1 MIAQSAPDPML
12 PEFLPVKRLIRETAD
27 TFTLFFDT
35 RARGGFS
42 FAPGQ
47 FNMLYAFG
55 VGEVPI
61 SISGDPARRGEL
73 VHTIRAVGA
82 VTRALEKATK
92 GTPVGVRGPFGSSWP
107 VEVDAGRDIVLVV
120 GGIGLAP
127 LKPVIHYVLN
137 RRQRFGKLVIVYGTR
152 TPGDILFK
160 PQLEHWTDR
169 PDLELAI
176 TVDRGDPGWRGHTG
190 VVTTLLER
198 VSFDVDNAAAYLCGP
213 EVMMRFAARELE
225 QLGLPNE
232 RMFLSLER
240 NMKCAL
246 AHCGR
251 CQLGGTL
258 ICRDGAVYRRDRVL
272 PLMSTKEL

>member
-1 MIAQSAPDPML
+1 MTVQAAPDPML
-12 PEFLPVKRLIRETAD
+12 PEFLPVDRLVRETHD
-27 TFTLFFDT
+27 TFTLSFDT
-35 RARGGFS
+35 RGRGGFA
-42 FAPGQ
+42 FTPGQ

-61 SISGDPARRGEL
+61 SISGDPARSGEL

-82 VTRALEKATK
+82 VTRALERAKK
-92 GTPVGVRGPFGSSWP
+92 GTSVGVRGPFGTSWP
-107 VEVDAGRDIVLVV
+107 VEQYSGRDIVLIA

-127 LKPVIHYVLN
+127 LKPVIHQVLK
-137 RRQRFGKLVIVYGTR
+137 RRREFGRLAVVYGTR

-160 PQLEHWTDR
+160 KQLEQWATRRDV
-169 PDLELAI
+169 ELAI
-176 TVDRGDPGWRGHTG
+176 SVDRGDPGWRGHTG
-190 VVTTLLER
+190 VVTTLLGR
-198 VSFDVDNAAAYLCGP
+198 VSFDASNAVACLCGP

-225 QLGLPNE
+225 KLGLPNE
-232 RMFLSLER
+232 RIFLSLER

-272 PLMSTKEL
+272 RLMATKEL

>member
-1 MIAQSAPDPML
+1 MILHGTVDPML
-12 PEFLPVKRLIRETAD
+12 PEFFPVKRLSRETRD
-27 TFTLFFDT
+27 TFTLSFDT
-35 RARGGFS
+35 RGRGGFP

-61 SISGDPARRGEL
+61 SISGDPARPGEL

-82 VTRALEKATK
+82 VTRALERARK
-92 GTPVGVRGPFGSSWP
+92 GTPVGVRGPFGSCWP
-107 VEVDAGRDIVLVV
+107 VELDSGRDIVLVA

-127 LKPVIHYVLN
+127 LKPVIHHVLN
-137 RRQRFGKLVIVYGTR
+137 RREHFGKLVIVYGTR
-152 TPGDILFK
+152 TPADVLFK
-160 PQLEHWTDR
+160 KQLEQWAARH
-169 PDLELAI
+169 DLELAI

-198 VSFDVDNAAAYLCGP
+198 VNFDADSAIAYLCGP
-213 EVMMRFAARELE
+213 EVMMRFATRELE
-225 QLGLPNE
+225 RLGLSSE
-232 RMFLSLER
+232 RIFLSLER

-258 ICRDGAVYRRDRVL
+258 ICRDGAVYRRDRIAA
-272 PLMSTKEL
+272 LMAIKEL

>member
-1 MIAQSAPDPML
+1 MTAPDLPDPML
-12 PEFLPVKRLIRETAD
+12 PEFLPVQRFSRESAD
-27 TFTLFFDT
+27 TFTLSFDT
-35 RARGGFS
+35 RGRGGFS

-61 SISGDPARRGEL
+61 SISGDPARPGEL

-82 VTRALEKATK
+82 VTRALERARK
-92 GTPVGVRGPFGSSWP
+92 GGPVGVRGPFGSSWP
-107 VEVDAGRDIVLVV
+107 VALDSGRDIVLVA

-127 LKPVIHYVLN
+127 LKPVIHHVLN
-137 RRQRFGKLVIVYGTR
+137 RREDFGKLVIVYGAR
-152 TPGDILFK
+152 TPADILFK
-160 PQLEHWTDR
+160 KQLAQWTHR
-169 PDLELAI
+169 PDLELAV

-190 VVTTLLER
+190 VVTTLLGR
-198 VSFDVDNAAAYLCGP
+198 VSFDPGNAAAYLCGP
-213 EVMMRFAARELE
+213 EVMMRFAGREL
-225 QLGLPNE
+225 QKLGLPDE
-232 RMFLSLER
+232 RIFLSLER

-258 ICRDGAVYRRDRVL
+258 ICRDGAVYRRDRVM
-272 PLMSTKEL
+272 PLMATKEL

>member
-1 MIAQSAPDPML
+1 MMASGMPDPML
-12 PEFLPVKRLIRETAD
+12 PEFLPVQRVVRETGD
-27 TFTLFFDT
+27 TFTLSFAT
-35 RARGGFS
+35 GERGEFR

-55 VGEVPI
+55 VGEAPI
-61 SISGDPARRGEL
+61 SISGDPGRPAEL

-82 VTRALEKATK
+82 VTRALERARK

-107 VEVDAGRDIVLVV
+107 VELHSGRDIVLVA

-127 LKPVIHYVLN
+127 LKPVIHHVLN
-137 RRQRFGKLVIVYGTR
+137 RREGFGKLVVVYGAR

-160 PQLEHWTDR
+160 KQLERWTGR
-169 PDLELAI
+169 PDLDLAI

-190 VVTTLLER
+190 VVTTMLGR
-198 VSFDVDNAAAYLCGP
+198 VRFDVNNAAAYLCGP

-225 QLGLPNE
+225 KLGLPDE
-232 RMFLSLER
+232 RIFLSLER
-240 NMKCAL
+240 NMKCAV

-258 ICRDGAVYRRDRVL
+258 ICRDGAVYRRDRVM
-272 PLMSTKEL
+272 PLMAIKEL